1 MQTITNKTMNTKF
14 SLSILA
20 FAFALGILPQQAK
33 AKRPKATKDTL
44 TIISFNDFHGAFQE
58 EGDVPGAARLA
69 ATIQQIRQ
77 EYPNVIVVAG
87 GDNYSGGYF
96 PRITQGRPLKEFFEA
111 CQVEY
116 SAIGNHEFDW
126 GIPAMIERLH
136 WGPTRYIAANI
147 FYYPAAN
154 AAPQPISN
162 ATSQPASKATPADV
176 TKPAE
181 TAAPASTP
189 TPNPT
194 AGKPARLRP
203 DWAIPYAIKHDTLR
217 NGTPVRIAFIG
228 LSTQET
234 KTAALPEIVK
244 DLDFADPVPVAA
256 QIAEQLQ
263 DSAELHILLAHIGT
277 DNQDGRIIF
286 TDAGTDGLSRIEGID
301 GIISGHSHK
310 IVCGL
315 KDSMPIVQARNYGRK
330 LALLQYEISRDKKG
344 HIQSRFLGARLM
356 DPGQNEDP
364 DIQRIVNQYL
374 NDLQYGFQNVICQN
388 QQAMNPEDLIPGSGF
403 CLLGSL
409 VTQSYQDCY
418 LQAKPQDS
426 NKIVIGVCN
435 YGAIRTILPE
445 GPVNKLQAG
454 NIIPFG
460 GVLNAFHLNG
470 QQVRQ
475 LFQYGIN
482 RDLGWLQY
490 HDMEITLDA
499 QDRIQSIVYT
509 GNGQRIPIQDTGNYI
524 IVTENFLSSG
534 GDGYP
539 TEVFRKRDEAFA
551 KTDPARRNP
560 TDVFILYLKKLESI
574 DAKAIRVP
582 KTLHR

>member
-1 MQTITNKTMNTKF
+1 MNTKF
-14 SLSILA
+14 CLSILA

-44 TIISFNDFHGAFQE
+44 TIVSFNDFHGAFQE

-69 ATIQQIRQ
+69 ATIQKIRQ
-77 EYPNVIVVAG
+77 EYPNVLVVAG

-126 GIPAMIERLH
+126 GIPAMAERLQ

-147 FYYPAAN
+147 FYYPSSD
-154 AAPQPISN
+154 AAPQSMSN
-162 ATSQPASKATPADV
+162 AASQPASTN
-176 TKPAE
+176 TS
-181 TAAPASTP
+181 ASTP

-194 AGKPARLRP
+194 AVKTARLRP
-203 DWAIPYAIKHDTLR
+203 DWATPYAIKHDTLR

-286 TDAGTDGLSRIEGID
+286 TDAGTDGLSRIKGID

-315 KDSMPIVQARNYGRK
+315 KDSVPIVQARNYGRK

-364 DIQRIVNQYL
+364 GIQRIVNQYL
-374 NDLQYGFQNVICQN
+374 NDPQYGFQNVICQN

-403 CLLGSL
+403 CRLGSL